1 MIRNYSQIIGT
12 PILSHEDGRAIAL
25 LQDVI
30 INPDNGKLEGF
41 WVKPI
46 TLHIGNAI
54 IQNNSILEWKKNIYI
69 KDEREISEP
78 EEIIKISEILEMNT
92 LIIGNSV
99 KNEAGEV
106 FGNVFDI
113 DFDTSKLYL
122 RNLYVQKSFLG
133 FKYGQRIFN
142 YDTIAQVLP
151 EYILV
156 KDIEE
161 KKEKAEDMTLMKDKQ
176 PLLDV

>member
-1 MIRNYSQIIGT
+1 MIRTYSQIIGT
-12 PILSHEDGRAIAL
+12 PILSHENGRTIAL

-46 TLHIGNAI
+46 TLPIGNAI

-69 KDEREISEP
+69 NDEREIAEP
-78 EEIIKISEILEMNT
+78 EDIINISEILEMNT
-92 LIIGNSV
+92 LVIGNAV

-106 FGNVFDI
+106 FGSVFDI

-122 RNLYVQKSFLG
+122 RNLYVQKSFFG
-133 FKYGQRIFN
+133 FKHSQRIFN
-142 YDTIAQVLP
+142 YDTIVQVLP

-161 KKEKAEDMTLMKDKQ
+161 KKEKAEDLTLIKDKQ